1 MKRHRGAAALD
12 FARPDDHRVC
22 APDTLPVMA
31 PTTALPTW
39 ERRFRAPTTSM
50 PDWSR
55 HAPDR
60 LVYAGN
66 ESGVWQVHCLDAVS
80 GKSRRV
86 TDHPVGVT
94 DGTPTLDGA
103 GVLWFA
109 DETGA
114 ESGRWFVAPFTEGD
128 ARPFLQGVPDGP
140 GPGARHR
147 GRGGQRSRRLRRL
160 RLAGWRTRPRAR
172 AQRRGPGHRRRVR
185 GRLQSGGAVG
195 RRIAALPRAQRTRR
209 PHPPP

>member
-12 FARPDDHRVC
+12 FAAPDDHRAC

-31 PTTALPTW
+31 LTTALPTW

-80 GKSRRV
+80 GKSRRG
-86 TDHPVGVT
+86 TDHPPG
-94 DGTPTLDGA
+94 GTHRAPPLDRHG
-103 GVLWFA
+103 GLRF
-109 DETGA
+109 
-114 ESGRWFVAPFTEGD
+114 GD
-128 ARPFLQGVPDGP
+128 
-140 GPGARHR
+140 
-147 GRGGQRSRRLRRL
+147 
-160 RLAGWRTRPRAR
+160 
-172 AQRRGPGHRRRVR
+172 
-185 GRLQSGGAVG
+185 
-195 RRIAALPRAQRTRR
+195 
-209 PHPPP
+209 